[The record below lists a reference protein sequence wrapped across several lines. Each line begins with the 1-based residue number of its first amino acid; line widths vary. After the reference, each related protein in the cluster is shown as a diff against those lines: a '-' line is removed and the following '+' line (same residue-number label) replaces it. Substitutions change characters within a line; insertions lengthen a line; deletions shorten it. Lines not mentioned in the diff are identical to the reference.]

1 MKLKSCGIIPVLQEN
16 NKKIKFLLVQHNSGH
31 WSFPKGGIKKGE
43 TKIESAKRELKEETG
58 ITNCEILNNTCFTES
73 YSFEKNGQNYHK
85 TVKYFLAQ
93 VKNSKIKLL
102 KSELQN
108 YKWLEFEQ
116 AIKLIT
122 YPSAKNILKKAKKHI
137 KKYYVPME

>member
-1 MKLKSCGIIPVLQEN
+1 M
-16 NKKIKFLLVQHNSGH
+16 VQHNSGH

-85 TVKYFLAQ
+85 TVKYFLAR
-93 VKNSKIKLL
+93 VKNQKIKLL

-108 YKWLEFEQ
+108 YKWVKFEQ
-116 AIKLIT
+116 AIKLIA
-122 YPSAKNILKKAKKHI
+122 YPSTKDILKNV
-137 KKYYVPME
+137 KKYLNNMQSADLY